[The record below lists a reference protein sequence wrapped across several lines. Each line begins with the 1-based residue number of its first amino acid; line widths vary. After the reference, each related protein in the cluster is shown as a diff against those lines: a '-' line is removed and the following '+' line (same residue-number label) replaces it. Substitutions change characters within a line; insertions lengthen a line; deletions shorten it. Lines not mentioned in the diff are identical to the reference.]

1 MRAQKLYSA
10 WNEGEEHSGIGKQHI
25 GDAGSGGLM
34 PEDGRVAAHKLN
46 LNGVIIIILACCMG
60 ALTIY
65 SMLFMVNFFTRQLQ
79 NMVGIVYEQDAAVAQ
94 ELLRGMFD
102 GKDRAERR

>member
-34 PEDGRVAAHKLN
+34 PEDGRAAAHKLN
-46 LNGVIIIILACCMG
+46 IGMLYGSVNSLRHAF
-60 ALTIY
+60 Y
-65 SMLFMVNFFTRQLQ
+65 SEFFYTP
-79 NMVGIVYEQDAAVAQ
+79 AAEYGGNCV
-94 ELLRGMFD
+94 
-102 GKDRAERR
+102 

>member
-34 PEDGRVAAHKLN
+34 PEDGRAAAHKLN
-46 LNGVIIIILACCMG
+46 LNGTIIIILACCMG
-60 ALTIY
+60 ALTLY
-65 SMLFMVNFFTRQLQ
+65 GMLFIVNFLHASCR
-79 NMVGIVYEQDAAVAQ
+79 IWW
-94 ELLRGMFD
+94 ELCMNRMRLWHRSF
-102 GKDRAERR
+102 